1 MKVVALVSGGKDS
14 CYAMMKCIQYGHQ
27 ESEEKSTNL
36 APSSFFITWF
46 WLEILDFCNTRDGK
60 DLLMVE
66 RCCNWEDLDNLQ
78 RRFASEFKVFRF
90 NFDKG
95 EWIEKKTLGDDV
107 AVFIG
112 ENLSVSVVASNF
124 PGCKRN
130 CIFYNHDFDFMNW
143 NDELHDCGVYDM
155 ETKSISKPYSE
166 HVMTLLGMTNQ
177 SPIWFTPTF
186 QL

>member
-1 MKVVALVSGGKDS
+1 
-14 CYAMMKCIQYGHQ
+14 
-27 ESEEKSTNL
+27 
-36 APSSFFITWF
+36 
-46 WLEILDFCNTRDGK
+46 
-60 DLLMVE
+60 MVE